1 MSVELKPKLDKMFID
16 IDGPN
21 GNAFYLMTVAR
32 DFCKKLEL
40 DEDEIL
46 ADMKTGD
53 YLNLLNVFEENFGD
67 FVVLQTENSEYLEA
81 FAKWKTWQISNLWY
95 NSVN

>member
-1 MSVELKPKLDKMFID
+1 MAVELKPKLDKMFID

-21 GNAFYLMTVAR
+21 GNAFYLMAVAR
-32 DFCKKLEL
+32 DFSKTLDL

-53 YLNLLNVFEENFGD
+53 YLNLLNVFEDNFGD
-67 FVVLQTENSEYLEA
+67 FVVLQTENPEYLKA
-81 FAKWKTWQISNLWY
+81 FAK
-95 NSVN
+95 

>member
-21 GNAFYLMTVAR
+21 GNAFYLMAVAR
-32 DFCKKLEL
+32 DFCRKLDL

-46 ADMKTGD
+46 ADMKSDD
-53 YLNLLNVFEENFGD
+53 YLNLLKVFEDNFGD
-67 FVVLQTENSEYLEA
+67 FVVLQTRNSEYLDYLKSE
-81 FAKWKTWQISNLWY
+81 KT
-95 NSVN
+95 

>member
-81 FAKWKTWQISNLWY
+81 FAK
-95 NSVN
+95 

>member
-21 GNAFYLMTVAR
+21 GNAFYLMAVAR
-32 DFCKKLEL
+32 DFCKKLDL

-46 ADMKTGD
+46 ADMKSDD
-53 YLNLLNVFEENFGD
+53 YLNLLKVFEDNFGD
-67 FVVLQTENSEYLEA
+67 FVVLQTRNSEYLDYLKSE
-81 FAKWKTWQISNLWY
+81 KT
-95 NSVN
+95 

>member
-21 GNAFYLMTVAR
+21 GNAFYLMAVAR
-32 DFCKKLEL
+32 DFSKTLDL

-46 ADMKTGD
+46 EDMKMGD
-53 YLNLLNVFEENFGD
+53 YMNLLKVFDDNFGE
-67 FVVLQTENSEYLEA
+67 FVVLQTENAEYLEA
-81 FAKWKTWQISNLWY
+81 FAK
-95 NSVN
+95 

>member
-21 GNAFYLMTVAR
+21 GNAFYLMAVAR
-32 DFCKKLEL
+32 DFSKTLDL

-46 ADMKTGD
+46 EDMKMGD
-53 YLNLLNVFEENFGD
+53 YMNLLKIFDDNFGE
-67 FVVLQTENSEYLEA
+67 FVVLQTGNAEYLEA
-81 FAKWKTWQISNLWY
+81 FAK
-95 NSVN
+95 

>member
-21 GNAFYLMTVAR
+21 GNAFYLLAVAR
-32 DFCKKLEL
+32 DFCKTLDL

-46 ADMKTGD
+46 EDMKTGD
-53 YLNLLNVFEENFGD
+53 YLNLLKVFEDNFGD
-67 FVVLQTENSEYLEA
+67 FVVLQTENPEYLEA
-81 FAKWKTWQISNLWY
+81 FLK
-95 NSVN
+95 

>member
-21 GNAFYLMTVAR
+21 GNAFYLMAVAR
-32 DFCKKLEL
+32 DFSKTLDL

-46 ADMKTGD
+46 EDMKMGD
-53 YLNLLNVFEENFGD
+53 YMNLLKVFDDNFGE
-67 FVVLQTENSEYLEA
+67 FVVLQTGNAEYLEA
-81 FAKWKTWQISNLWY
+81 FAK
-95 NSVN
+95 

>member
-21 GNAFYLMTVAR
+21 GNAFYLMAVAR
-32 DFCKKLEL
+32 DFSKTLDL

-46 ADMKTGD
+46 GDMKTGD
-53 YLNLLNVFEENFGD
+53 YMNLLKVFDDNFGK
-67 FVVLQTENSEYLEA
+67 FVVLQTENAEYLEA
-81 FAKWKTWQISNLWY
+81 FAN
-95 NSVN
+95 